1 MKENEM
7 NVCFHIGGVQGNQ
20 KCLVTDITTL
30 QECFRDAT
38 IKNID
43 EDGNPLPDADWQ
55 LLDRGGNVVLQGR
68 EAIES
73 STGIL
78 EWDGVYDTDI
88 VKKLTDCSAQEY
100 KLIIKAYNEGE
111 DVDEDV
117 IAHACTQLG
126 YYVSLSMDAD
136 STAINIHS
144 NYSDVL
150 IQREREDGD
159 DWCEEYVRQ
168 ELEPFDFVERS
179 VTDVIDEMYNN
190 GWME

>member
-1 MKENEM
+1 MKESEI

-20 KCLVTDITTL
+20 KCFVPGINTR
-30 QECFRDAT
+30 QECFGDA
-38 IKNID
+38 IIMNID
-43 EDGNPLPDADWQ
+43 EDGNLLPDDEWQ
-55 LLDRGGNVVLQGR
+55 LIDKGGNVILQGR
-68 EAIES
+68 ENIES
-73 STGIL
+73 PTGIIS
-78 EWDGVYDTDI
+78 WDGIYNTDI
-88 VKKLTDCSAQEY
+88 VKKLTDCSVEEY

-111 DVDEDV
+111 CVDEDV

-126 YYVSLSMDAD
+126 YYVALSMDAD

-168 ELEPFDFVERS
+168 ELEPFDFLERS
-179 VTDVIDEMYNN
+179 VADVIDEMYNS
-190 GWME
+190 GWMG

>member
-1 MKENEM
+1 MKENEI
-7 NVCFHIGGVQGNQ
+7 NVCFHIGGVLGNQ
-20 KCLVTDITTL
+20 KSLVTGVTTL
-30 QECFRDAT
+30 QECFRDAI

-55 LLDRGGNVVLQGR
+55 LLDCGDNVVLQGR

-78 EWDGVYDTDI
+78 EWDGVYNTDI
-88 VKKLTDCSAQEY
+88 VKKLTDCSVEEY
-100 KLIIKAYNEGE
+100 KLIVKAYNEGE
-111 DVDEDV
+111 YVDEDV

-126 YYVSLSMDAD
+126 YYVALSMDAD
-136 STAINIHS
+136 STAINVHS
-144 NYSDVL
+144 NYSDVF